1 MAAPRSSSPSRHNFA
16 SPGGHRG
23 SASAVSMRNKHHW
36 DDKDLQEYVPPPS
49 YTYIARMSEHD
60 MCFSMIDD
68 QAMSKQMA
76 DLPLDEDDIKR
87 LPKKVLLLPFAQV

>member
-1 MAAPRSSSPSRHNFA
+1 
-16 SPGGHRG
+16 
-23 SASAVSMRNKHHW
+23 
-36 DDKDLQEYVPPPS
+36 
-49 YTYIARMSEHD
+49 MSEHD